1 MADVFDRVQ
10 RSALMR
16 KIRARG
22 NRTTEQTLVRI
33 FRTNHV
39 VGWRRHFPIVG
50 HPDFYFPKLRV
61 AIFVDGCFWHA
72 CPVHCR
78 MPATNASAW
87 RTKLLS
93 NRQRDLRISS
103 VLRGRGI
110 RVVRIWEHDL
120 RKNAQRKTWAT
131 LKSILIARSRNR
143 RLSLSDGR

>member
-1 MADVFDRVQ
+1 MADVFDLVQ

-16 KIRARG
+16 KIRSRG
-22 NRTTEQTLVRI
+22 NRTTEQTLVGI

-39 VGWRRHFPIVG
+39 VGWRRHFSIKG
-50 HPDFYFPKLRV
+50 RPDFYFPKLRV

-87 RTKLLS
+87 RAKLLS
-93 NRQRDLRISS
+93 NRQRDLRISG

-120 RKNAQRKTWAT
+120 RKTAQRKTWAR
-131 LKSILIARSRNR
+131 LESVLIGSSISRPR
-143 RLSLSDGR
+143 CSSDGR